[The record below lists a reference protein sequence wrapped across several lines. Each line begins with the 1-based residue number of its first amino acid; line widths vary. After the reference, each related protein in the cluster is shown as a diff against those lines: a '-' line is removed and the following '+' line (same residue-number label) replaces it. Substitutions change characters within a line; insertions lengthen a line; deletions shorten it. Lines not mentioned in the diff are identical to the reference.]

1 MNEDFLIRIDGRME
15 QGDESDSVQLMTR
28 GSFVR
33 RGGSFFISYKESE
46 TTGYEG
52 CTTTVK
58 VAKDESKVSMTR
70 FGPAAGQLV
79 VEKGIRH
86 LCHYDTGYGAGRD
99 PQPPHRRGGRGGV
112 QLHPGRRPEHHP
124 QPQSGEDQRQ
134 AHRAADLT
142 ALYIVIIKGSAGGR
156 ALFFGPILPKGVCK
170 GRSV

>member
-28 GSFVR
+28 GSFVH

-70 FGPAAGQLV
+70 FGKVPSQLV
-79 VEKGIRH
+79 IEKGTRH
-86 LCHYDTGYGAGRD
+86 LCHYETGYG
-99 PQPPHRRGGRGGV
+99 
-112 QLHPGRRPEHHP
+112 
-124 QPQSGEDQRQ
+124 
-134 AHRAADLT
+134 
-142 ALYIVIIKGSAGGR
+142 
-156 ALFFGPILPKGVCK
+156 
-170 GRSV
+170 SVSP

>member
-15 QGDESDSVQLMTR
+15 QGSESDSVQLMTR

-86 LCHYDTGYGAGRD
+86 LCHYDTGYGAMTL
-99 PQPPHRRGGRGGV
+99 GV
-112 QLHPGRRPEHHP
+112 
-124 QPQSGEDQRQ
+124 
-134 AHRAADLT
+134 AADEIHSRLT
-142 ALYIVIIKGSAGGR
+142 DEGGEVEFSYTLDADQNTILSR
-156 ALFFGPILPKGVCK
+156 NLVKISVRRTGPVT
-170 GRSV
+170 

>member
-86 LCHYDTGYGAGRD
+86 LCHYDTGYGAMTLGVAADEIHSRLTD
-99 PQPPHRRGGRGGV
+99 EGGEVEFSYTLDADGGSPSWAPPPAPPLAAGWTGPPSLWPSPRSCWV
-112 QLHPGRRPEHHP
+112 RPEW
-124 QPQSGEDQRQ
+124 
-134 AHRAADLT
+134 
-142 ALYIVIIKGSAGGR
+142 
-156 ALFFGPILPKGVCK
+156 
-170 GRSV
+170 